1 MGRVAA
7 ILADFRRARRRASE
21 AREPARTVFS
31 AVIAEVA
38 AVLLPVFSI
47 AALGYV
53 WRRSGA
59 AFDLD
64 FVTRLIMNV
73 AGPCLVLES
82 LSRLVLPLPEFFAM
96 VGAAVAIMVA
106 TALVAAALL
115 KVLRLPIRS
124 YLPALTIGNVGNL
137 GLPLCLFA
145 FGEQG
150 LALGVALYV
159 TNSVGQFTLV
169 PLLQARASF
178 ARTLATTPV
187 IYAAVGGMAIKISG
201 AAIPDWLDETLRL
214 LGGLMIPLM
223 LLALGHTVGGLRA
236 HNLKRAFGLGSARLV
251 IAFIVAVG
259 VSAALGIKGVAQG
272 VLVLQGSMP
281 AAVFSYLFAAR
292 YERDADDV
300 AGIVLVSTL
309 LAAVALPLT
318 VSYALWL
325 AR

>member
-309 LAAVALPLT
+309 LAAVALPFT